1 VIRRAAAVGAA
12 ALFLSGCGGRDPAAS
27 PERCGLPAPQ
37 PSLARALVPKA
48 LRLDGTDL
56 LIAERYSDGVNA
68 AFGAPWGVQEALG
81 RYRKAA
87 RAAGFEIVT
96 EDNEG
101 FEAEIYLSRK
111 RVLGFI
117 QIRRSVCDDVSIVY
131 FRTARPGR

>member
-27 PERCGLPAPQ
+27 PEGCGLPAPQ

-87 RAAGFEIVT
+87 RAAGFE
-96 EDNEG
+96 
-101 FEAEIYLSRK
+101 AEIYLSRK

>member
-1 VIRRAAAVGAA
+1 MRRTG
-12 ALFLSGCGGRDPAAS
+12 SGGV
-27 PERCGLPAPQ
+27 
-37 PSLARALVPKA
+37 ARGVRTP
-48 LRLDGTDL
+48 GTTAF
-56 LIAERYSDGVNA
+56 AERYSDGVNA